1 MAIVFSMEISFLNEE
16 YSLREVQKILKNN
29 LIDKGRIK
37 FHTPDS
43 TFVTKNGRDPRQIG
57 IIPKNIGIAVSFDP
71 PGEQIIPTEEES
83 LYIIETMYKSVKD
96 LPHYK
101 MALAGWEISYLDN
114 LFEYDENGN
123 KKSITEI
130 EGLVVC
136 NELLKNCTQDLN
148 NWAKFDEEH
157 SWIPYSSIDEFCLM
171 PE

>member
-1 MAIVFSMEISFLNEE
+1 
-16 YSLREVQKILKNN
+16 
-29 LIDKGRIK
+29 
-37 FHTPDS
+37 
-43 TFVTKNGRDPRQIG
+43 
-57 IIPKNIGIAVSFDP
+57 
-71 PGEQIIPTEEES
+71 
-83 LYIIETMYKSVKD
+83 MYKSVKD